1 MTQTL
6 KEKTS
11 RKTLHRLKLK
21 VSAKRRDNS
30 FNTGIVF
37 GRHPQIGKIAVAQNW
52 EIHIKH
58 YCRLIFV
65 LERICLTS
73 CAPCILFRRM
83 NHDGKTLPWGATE
96 EAMLLAFT
104 AKKNGFARKLQQGR
118 QVIRNMW
125 LFVCRHTISKACLHT
140 VHLSFLLGCIPFR
153 DKKKTVISSCSNK
166 GNELYKVLSGF
177 CIQERFTIQ
186 YFRAN

>member
-11 RKTLHRLKLK
+11 WKTLHRLKLK
-21 VSAKRRDNS
+21 VSAKLHDNS
-30 FNTGIVF
+30 FNTGTVF

-65 LERICLTS
+65 LEMD
-73 CAPCILFRRM
+73 LFDIM
-83 NHDGKTLPWGATE
+83 CTFYSFQEDESWWKTLPWGATE

-104 AKKNGFARKLQQGR
+104 AKK
-118 QVIRNMW
+118 
-125 LFVCRHTISKACLHT
+125 
-140 VHLSFLLGCIPFR
+140 
-153 DKKKTVISSCSNK
+153 
-166 GNELYKVLSGF
+166 KVLIEKSKKGDK
-177 CIQERFTIQ
+177 
-186 YFRAN
+186 